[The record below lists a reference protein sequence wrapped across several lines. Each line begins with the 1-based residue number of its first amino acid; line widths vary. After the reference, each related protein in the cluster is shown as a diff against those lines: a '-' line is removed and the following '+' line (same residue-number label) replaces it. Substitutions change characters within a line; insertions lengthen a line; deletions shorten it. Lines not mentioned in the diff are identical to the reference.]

1 MAPCDCAHSLNDLAL
16 NDLVNDPLTRLLM
29 KRDGVEPA
37 ELIRLMNRM
46 KLALSKRRPRD
57 LAALGRGGASR
68 HYHAGHPSGGHP
80 SPRRPR

>member
-37 ELIRLMNRM
+37 ELIRLMNKM
-46 KLALSKRRPRD
+46 KLALGKRRD
-57 LAALGRGGASR
+57 LAALGRRGAAR
-68 HYHAGHPSGGHP
+68 HYHAGHPSEC
-80 SPRRPR
+80 RRR